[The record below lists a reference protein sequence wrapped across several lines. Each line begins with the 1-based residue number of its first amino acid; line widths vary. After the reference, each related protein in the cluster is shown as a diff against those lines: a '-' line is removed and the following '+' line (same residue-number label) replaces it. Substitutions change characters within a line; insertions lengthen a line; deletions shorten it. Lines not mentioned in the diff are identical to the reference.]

1 MDRKEILER
10 IRIILESVLN
20 HKDFEMKEDLKASE
34 VQGWDSL
41 SHMMIISRIEDDFNI
56 RFKMRE
62 INKLENLKSLIDLVQ
77 SKV

>member
-1 MDRKEILER
+1 MDRKEIIER